1 MSSDARGAPPDLP
14 PGTLRVVALGGIK
27 EIGRNMTMFE
37 YDGRLLV
44 VDCGMLLGKTNSPG
58 VDLTLPDWSAFASR
72 LDRID
77 AVVLTHGHEDH
88 IGALPYLLRERG
100 DIPVIGSRL
109 TLALVAA
116 FVFAGVEARAQRRF
130 TREYV
135 APPNIRVQL
144 FNRSGR
150 IEVVAWDK
158 KSVRVTAT
166 MESPAAKMAPE
177 VSGDGVLID
186 VRRDNREDV
195 GDVNFTI
202 RVPAGAT
209 VDISTMSGGIII
221 RNVHGQMVRAHVST
235 EGDIEL
241 TGIRAQTVMAENT
254 VGNILF
260 DAELLR
266 GGTYVLNST
275 QGDIQLRITAEAGF
289 RLMAVAPRTRN
300 IELNGFAQMGEFEY
314 FNDKRKVVGKVGD
327 GGAALST
334 TNGRGSIVFMPR

>member
-1 MSSDARGAPPDLP
+1 MKTAEDNAPVMPEACARLK
-14 PGTLRVVALGGIK
+14 VARAARACL
-27 EIGRNMTMFE
+27 
-37 YDGRLLV
+37 
-44 VDCGMLLGKTNSPG
+44 S
-58 VDLTLPDWSAFASR
+58 
-72 LDRID
+72 
-77 AVVLTHGHEDH
+77 
-88 IGALPYLLRERG
+88 
-100 DIPVIGSRL
+100 
-109 TLALVAA
+109 LALLAA
-116 FVFAGVEARAQRRF
+116 MVFAGGEARAQKRF
-130 TREYV
+130 THEYP
-135 APPNIRVQL
+135 AQPNIRVQL
-144 FNRSGR
+144 INRSGT

-158 KSVRVTAT
+158 KTVRVQAT
-166 MESPAAKMAPE
+166 MESPAAKMSPE
-177 VSGDGVLID
+177 VSGGDVRID
-186 VRRDNREDV
+186 ARRDNREDV
-195 GDVNFTI
+195 GDINFTI

-275 QGDIQLRITAEAGF
+275 QGDIQLRITAESGF

-327 GGAALST
+327 GGASLST
-334 TNGRGSIVFMPR
+334 TNGRGSISFMPR